1 MATKQPPSTTDLLPF
16 QDIRDGIIFL
26 KNNAL
31 RMVVEISAINFELR
45 SSDEQEAIIQQF
57 QGFLN
62 ALDFSTEIIIQSR
75 KFDIT
80 TYVENVQTASSQ
92 LTNELLK
99 LQAAEYIRFIQ
110 ELSDLSNI
118 MSKQFFV
125 VLPFQATETGEKKKG
140 FLSGVTG
147 MFKKKPA
154 TGPTGPSDEVVAA
167 YRAQLQ
173 QRADLVIGGLSGLGL
188 KGHSLN
194 QEELLKLFKGVFSP
208 VVPVNQKA

>member
-1 MATKQPPSTTDLLPF
+1 MANKAPSTTDLLPF
-16 QDIRDGIIFL
+16 QDIRDGVIFL

-62 ALDFSTEIIIQSR
+62 ALDFPTEIIVQSR
-75 KFDIT
+75 KFDIS
-80 TYVENVQTASSQ
+80 TYVESVQTASSQ

-99 LQAAEYIRFIQ
+99 LQATEYIRFIQ

-125 VLPFQATETGEKKKG
+125 VLPFQATQEGEKKGG
-140 FLSGVTG
+140 FLSGL
-147 MFKKKPA
+147 FKKKA
-154 TGPTGPSDEVVAA
+154 AAGPTGPSDEVVAA

-194 QEELLKLFKGVFSP
+194 QEGLLKLFKGVYSP
-208 VVPVNQKA
+208 IVPVNQKA

>member
-1 MATKQPPSTTDLLPF
+1 MANKQPPSTTDLLPF
-16 QDIRDGIIFL
+16 QDIRDGVIFL

-62 ALDFSTEIIIQSR
+62 ALDFPTEIIVQSR
-75 KFDIT
+75 KFDIS
-80 TYVENVQTASSQ
+80 TYVESVQTASSQ

-99 LQAAEYIRFIQ
+99 LQATEYVRFIQ

-125 VLPFQATETGEKKKG
+125 VLPFQATEGGEKKKEG
-140 FLSGVTG
+140 FLSGL
-147 MFKKKPA
+147 FKKKSA
-154 TGPTGPSDEVVAA
+154 TAGPTGPSDEVVAA

-173 QRADLVIGGLSGLGL
+173 QRADLIIGGLSGLGL

-194 QEELLKLFKGVFSP
+194 QEELIKLFKGVYSP
-208 VVPVNQKA
+208 IVPVNQKA